1 MIKKIK
7 TQKLNGKFANYG
19 KEAIEKNK
27 YGVVI
32 LAGGQGSRLKI
43 NGPKG
48 CVLVDK
54 GDEKEEIFK
63 IHVKKM
69 KFTQIPLFIMVS
81 RENESD
87 TKEYFQKNN
96 YFKDFG
102 YNEDLITI
110 FEQEEWPLLKVT
122 NREKLRIDGEIKY
135 GSSGHGGFYKAISKT
150 EVREKI
156 DKLGIEYLYI
166 TNVDNILQRPVDL
179 DFIGMAYKNKLD
191 VTVKSVKKINSQEKV
206 GLFVE
211 KSGKL
216 SVLEYTE
223 ISEEL
228 SNKRDSKGELYLC
241 EANIMTQIL
250 SKEFIERAAKFDLPI
265 HEQYKKK
272 WGEEF
277 IKRETLLFDAFPK
290 ADRYAVVQV
299 VRADE
304 FAPIKNLHGEDSL
317 DTATLQY
324 LRYIRKEEARVKK
337 DRKESEALEFN
348 I

>member
-1 MIKKIK
+1 MKELKKVK
-7 TQKLNGKFANYG
+7 TKKLNGEFTNYG

-32 LAGGQGSRLKI
+32 LSGGQGSRLKI

-48 CVLVDK
+48 CVLIDK
-54 GDEKEEIFK
+54 GDEKQEIFK
-63 IHVKKM
+63 IHVEKM
-69 KFTQIPLFIMVS
+69 KFTKIPLFIMVS

-87 TKEYFQKNN
+87 TIEYFEKNN

-122 NREKLRIDGEIKY
+122 NREKLRIDGEVKY

-156 DKLGIEYLYI
+156 DELGIEYLYI

-250 SKEFIERAAKFDLPI
+250 SKEFIERAAKLDLPI

-277 IKRETLLFDAFPK
+277 IKRETLLFDAFPL
-290 ADRYAVVQV
+290 AETFEVVQV
-299 VRADE
+299 SRQDE

-324 LRYIRKEEARVKK
+324 LRYIRREAAREKK
-337 DRKESEALEFN
+337 NKEALEFN

>member
-1 MIKKIK
+1 MKELKKVK
-7 TQKLNGKFANYG
+7 TKKLNGEFTNYG

-32 LAGGQGSRLKI
+32 LSGGQGSRLKI

-48 CVLVDK
+48 CVLIDK
-54 GDEKEEIFK
+54 GDEKQEIFK
-63 IHVKKM
+63 IHVEKM
-69 KFTQIPLFIMVS
+69 KFTKIPLFIMVS

-87 TKEYFQKNN
+87 TIEYFEKNN

-122 NREKLRIDGEIKY
+122 NREKLRIDGEVKY

-150 EVREKI
+150 GVREKI
-156 DKLGIEYLYI
+156 DELGIEYLYI

-179 DFIGMAYKNKLD
+179 DFIGMAYKNKID

-206 GLFVE
+206 GLFVQ

-250 SKEFIERAAKFDLPI
+250 SKEFIERAAKLDLPI

-277 IKRETLLFDAFPK
+277 IKRETLLFDAFPL
-290 ADRYAVVQV
+290 AETFEVVQV
-299 VRADE
+299 SRQDE

-324 LRYIRKEEARVKK
+324 LRYLRKEEAKAKK
-337 DRKESEALEFN
+337 DKETLEFN